1 MTELHIVVHALN
13 LQIIW
18 QAYVPPTAFWARLG
32 LVALVYAAVIFLG
45 GYIIRLLTRPLLR
58 NNPPPP
64 GESSSQLRNAGM
76 YIGWLERFVI
86 LTALLLR
93 SPATAGLVLTAKAIA
108 RYPEFKQVRFAEY
121 FLIGTLLSISAAL
134 VGGAI
139 IFKLLYGAVAFAP

>member
-1 MTELHIVVHALN
+1 MIY
-13 LQIIW
+13 Q
-18 QAYVPPTAFWARLG
+18 PPRWFWARTG
-32 LVALVYAAVIFLG
+32 IVAIVYAAVIFGG
-45 GYIIRLLTRPLLR
+45 GYIIRALTRPLGEAWH
-58 NNPPPP
+58 PP
-64 GESSSQLRNAGM
+64 GESARELRNAGM

-134 VGGAI
+134 IGGAVM
-139 IFKLLYGAVAFAP
+139 FKLLYGAVAFRP

>member
-1 MTELHIVVHALN
+1 MNVTAAL
-13 LQIIW
+13 LL
-18 QAYVPPTAFWARLG
+18 YTPPTNFWARLG
-32 LVALVYAAVIFLG
+32 IVAIVYAAVIFLG

-58 NNPPPP
+58 NHPPPP
-64 GESSSQLRNAGM
+64 GESSAQLRNAGM

-139 IFKLLYGAVAFAP
+139 LFKLLYGAVAFMP

>member
-1 MTELHIVVHALN
+1 MTWLN
-13 LQIIW
+13 LAVLI
-18 QAYVPPTAFWARLG
+18 YEPPDAFLARTG
-32 LVALVYAAVIFLG
+32 IVAAVYAVVIFGG
-45 GYIIRLLTRPLLR
+45 GYVIRALTRPLLGEASR
-58 NNPPPP
+58 PA
-64 GESSSQLRNAGM
+64 GESAHELRNAGM

-134 VGGAI
+134 IGGAVM
-139 IFKLLYGAVAFAP
+139 FKLLYGAVAFEP

>member
-1 MTELHIVVHALN
+1 MIYA
-13 LQIIW
+13 
-18 QAYVPPTAFWARLG
+18 PPTAFWARLG
-32 LVALVYAAVIFLG
+32 LVAIVYAVVIFLG

-64 GESSSQLRNAGM
+64 GESSTQLRNAGM

-121 FLIGTLLSISAAL
+121 FLIGTLLSICAAL
-134 VGGAI
+134 VGGAVEE
-139 IFKLLYGAVAFAP
+139 LEHDPYRLHDSLE

>member
-1 MTELHIVVHALN
+1 MHIPVHSVNAV
-13 LQIIW
+13 
-18 QAYVPPTAFWARLG
+18 AAAVFYMPPHGFWARAG
-32 LVALVYAAVIFLG
+32 IVAVVYAAVIVGG
-45 GYIIRLLTRPLLR
+45 GYLIRALTKPLLGEAAR
-58 NNPPPP
+58 PA
-64 GESSSQLRNAGM
+64 GESAHALRNAGM

-121 FLIGTLLSISAAL
+121 FLIGTLLSLSAAL

-139 IFKLLYGAVAFAP
+139 LFKLLYGAVAFAP

>member
-1 MTELHIVVHALN
+1 MQMPIYVYSLGFAASMI
-13 LQIIW
+13 
-18 QAYVPPTAFWARLG
+18 YVPPTAFWARLG
-32 LVALVYAAVIFLG
+32 LVAIVYAAVIFLG
-45 GYIIRLLTRPLLR
+45 GYLIRLLTRPLLR

-139 IFKLLYGAVAFAP
+139 MFKLLYGAVAFAP

>member
-1 MTELHIVVHALN
+1 MTWVNLAVLIYEPPDAFLARTGIVA
-13 LQIIW
+13 
-18 QAYVPPTAFWARLG
+18 A
-32 LVALVYAAVIFLG
+32 VYAVVIFGG
-45 GYIIRLLTRPLLR
+45 GYVIRALTRPLLSEASR
-58 NNPPPP
+58 PA
-64 GESSSQLRNAGM
+64 GESAHELRNAGM

-134 VGGAI
+134 IGGAVM
-139 IFKLLYGAVAFAP
+139 FKLLYGAVAFEP

>member
-1 MTELHIVVHALN
+1 MQSPISVYSIRFAAAM
-13 LQIIW
+13 IY
-18 QAYVPPTAFWARLG
+18 APPTAFWTRT
-32 LVALVYAAVIFLG
+32 LVVAIVYAVVIFVG
-45 GYIIRLLTRPLLR
+45 GFVIRLLTRSLLDESSR
-58 NNPPPP
+58 PQ
-64 GESSSQLRNAGM
+64 GESARELRHAGM

-86 LTALLLR
+86 LTAMLLH

-139 IFKLLYGAVAFAP
+139 LFKLLYGAVNVGTW

>member
-1 MTELHIVVHALN
+1 MRSRIFGHSVRFAAILFYQPPAAFWTRALIVV
-13 LQIIW
+13 I
-18 QAYVPPTAFWARLG
+18 
-32 LVALVYAAVIFLG
+32 VYATVIFLG
-45 GYIIRLLTRPLLR
+45 GYFIRLLTRPLLR
-58 NNPPPP
+58 NNPPLP
-64 GESSSQLRNAGM
+64 GESASQLRNAGM

-139 IFKLLYGAVAFAP
+139 LFKLLYGGAAFAP

>member
-1 MTELHIVVHALN
+1 MQSPISVYSTRFAAAMIYA
-13 LQIIW
+13 
-18 QAYVPPTAFWARLG
+18 PPTAFWTRT
-32 LVALVYAAVIFLG
+32 LVVAIVYAVVIFVG
-45 GYIIRLLTRPLLR
+45 GFVIRLLTRSLLDESSR
-58 NNPPPP
+58 PQ
-64 GESSSQLRNAGM
+64 GESARELRHAGM

-86 LTALLLR
+86 LTAMLLH

-139 IFKLLYGAVAFAP
+139 LFKLLYGAVALGPL